1 MSKNKKNKEFVE
13 LLSEQEICE
22 LHEAFNIFDVESDG
36 SIAASQL
43 MLLMK
48 ALKQKISE
56 DELDNIF
63 NEYNIDK
70 NGQIYFNQFL
80 KIMAKRLKNIQ
91 EDEDED
97 LKISCSY
104 LDRNKNGLISINEI
118 RYMVLRSKKVDIS
131 ESDIETIIREADTD
145 GDGLIS
151 LEEFMTVMKNSCR

>member
-97 LKISCSY
+97 LKRSFSY

-118 RYMVLRSKKVDIS
+118 RYMVLHSKKVDIS

-151 LEEFMTVMKNSCR
+151 LEEFMTVMKN

>member
-56 DELDNIF
+56 NELDNIF

-97 LKISCSY
+97 LKRSFSY

-118 RYMVLRSKKVDIS
+118 RYMVLHSKKVDIS

-151 LEEFMTVMKNSCR
+151 LEEFMTVMKN

>member
-22 LHEAFNIFDVESDG
+22 LHEAFIIFDVESDG

-70 NGQIYFNQFL
+70 YGQIFFNQFL
-80 KIMAKRLKNIQ
+80 KIMAKRIKNIQ

-97 LKISCSY
+97 LKISFYY

-118 RYMVLRSKKVDIS
+118 RYMVLHSKKVDIS

-151 LEEFMTVMKNSCR
+151 LEEFMTVMKN

>member
-36 SIAASQL
+36 SIEASQL

-48 ALKQKISE
+48 ALKPKISE

-97 LKISCSY
+97 LKRSFSY

-118 RYMVLRSKKVDIS
+118 RYMVLHSKKVDIS

-151 LEEFMTVMKNSCR
+151 LEEFMTVMKN

>member
-48 ALKQKISE
+48 ALKPKISE

-97 LKISCSY
+97 LKRSFSY

-118 RYMVLRSKKVDIS
+118 RYMVLHSKKVDIS

-151 LEEFMTVMKNSCR
+151 LEEFMTVMKN

>member
-36 SIAASQL
+36 SIASSQL

-97 LKISCSY
+97 LKRSFSY

-118 RYMVLRSKKVDIS
+118 RYMVLHSKKVDIS

-151 LEEFMTVMKNSCR
+151 LEEFMTVMKN